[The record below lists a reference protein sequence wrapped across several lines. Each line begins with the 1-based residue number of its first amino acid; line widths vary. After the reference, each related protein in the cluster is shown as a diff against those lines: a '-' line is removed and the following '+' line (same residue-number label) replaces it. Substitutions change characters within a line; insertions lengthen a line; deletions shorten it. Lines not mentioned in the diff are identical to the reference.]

1 MKFAHMSHIW
11 RKPGMAPGER
21 YNQLWR
27 ELELCDQVGFDYAF
41 AVEHHNDPRE
51 SLSTSPPLYVAAAAA
66 RTERLRIGAMGWTVP
81 LYDPLRVVEEVVA
94 LDNLTDGRLEVGLV
108 SGALPTH
115 FTPFKADFEGR
126 RDRAI
131 EGYQLLKAA
140 CASPNRFSFAGPF
153 HDYKD
158 VALMM
163 PPVQQPHP
171 PVWFETRHPP
181 TLAYL
186 SEEGIHTGY
195 VHYVP
200 RDEMAE
206 YYRPYVQRWKE
217 VGHPTRPLINYWIL
231 VYVDETDDK
240 AWEIAGPSWVHTYT
254 HIAPIEKLIESRKRR
269 GELAG
274 AELLTHFTDPP
285 YMREHNIGLIGSPE
299 TVAEKLRAYATEGLF
314 NTLLGEFNFGVL
326 AEDQVM
332 RSIRLFG
339 EEVIPRLRD
348 FEPY

>member
-11 RKPGMAPGER
+11 RKPGMTPSAR
-21 YNQLWR
+21 YAQLWR
-27 ELELCDQVGFDYAF
+27 ELELCDEVGFDYAF

-51 SLSTSPPLYVAAAAA
+51 SLSTSPPMYVAAAAA
-66 RTERLRIGAMGWTVP
+66 RTKHLRIGPMGWTVP

-94 LDNLTDGRLEVGLV
+94 LDNLTEGRLEVGLV

-115 FTPFKADFEGR
+115 FTPYKADFEGR
-126 RDRAI
+126 RDRAV

-140 CASPNRFSFAGPF
+140 CASPNRFSFEGPF
-153 HDYKD
+153 HEYKD

-186 SEEGIHTGY
+186 ADEGIHTGY

-206 YYRPYVQRWKE
+206 YYRPYLQRWKDA
-217 VGHPTRPLINYWIL
+217 GHPTPPLINYWIL

-254 HIAPIEKLIESRKRR
+254 QIAPIEKLIESRKRR

-314 NTLLGEFNFGVL
+314 NTLLGEFNFGFL

-339 EEVIPRLRD
+339 EDVIPRLRD
-348 FEPY
+348 FEPF